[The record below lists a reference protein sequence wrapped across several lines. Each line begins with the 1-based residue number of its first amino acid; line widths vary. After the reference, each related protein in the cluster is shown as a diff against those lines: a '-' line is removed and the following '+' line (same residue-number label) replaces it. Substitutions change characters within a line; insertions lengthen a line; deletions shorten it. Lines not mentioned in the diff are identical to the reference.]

1 MSATSSPDVERL
13 QKLVLHNPVALNLTG
28 QGQGQ
33 GQGGAEGD
41 AAARDGAAL
50 ASGSGVSADIQHFYI
65 QVGRGEGAPQGRG
78 LVRRG
83 CGLWTALGET

>member
-28 QGQGQ
+28 QGQG
-33 GQGGAEGD
+33 GVEGD
-41 AAARDGAAL
+41 AAARDGTAL

-65 QVGRGEGAPQGRG
+65 QVG
-78 LVRRG
+78 VRVKRKK
-83 CGLWTALGET
+83 AV